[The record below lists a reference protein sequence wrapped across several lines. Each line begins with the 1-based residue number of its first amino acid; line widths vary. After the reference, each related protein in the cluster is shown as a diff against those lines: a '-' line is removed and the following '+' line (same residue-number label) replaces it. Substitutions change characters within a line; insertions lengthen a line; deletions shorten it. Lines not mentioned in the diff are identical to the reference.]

1 MNPIGKRVLAG
12 TVALAVAGGC
22 TFGGWRV
29 YQNYHGGA
37 VNVYD
42 RDELINSYW
51 QEDTQTEGVV
61 TTDQFQSEYLSD
73 TQTVKQV
80 EVQPGQ
86 KVKKGDV
93 LYTYDSTL
101 TDIDLQR
108 KQIEVQKKELEM
120 AEAEKQLKV
129 IRSYRPGKPIP
140 GSRHTYRH
148 KGGGEKPS
156 EEPIPVYEGLV
167 LLDGDGLME
176 SPFRYLWMADFSLT
190 DDFLAAAMQGKVD
203 CFVRF
208 CLEGKDVILPEP
220 DPGPAPEPEP
230 GEESQEQ
237 PVPGDQNQEEKPIP
251 DDDSNPSDGSQE
263 QHPDSGDSGDQSHA
277 DQSSPSEDGNKD
289 EEDGSGSA
297 SQSEPEPSASGDQSS
312 ETVTLS
318 ASEQMPGV
326 EALFFLSAAGDSTQT
341 EEDGEN
347 DPGVPSNEEASSA
360 SESVVPSEEDQYS
373 ASWLFHCQHT
383 VSGYRYALVSMTVG
397 GIERVVREPMPELT
411 DKENPQ
417 MQKPYSG
424 SGSGS
429 YTDPG
434 ITYTAAEIASMRA
447 EQEST
452 VRDCDLSLRQLK
464 VELEKLEKEM
474 NNSAVYSAL
483 DGVVMELA
491 DPKEVTTHEP
501 MIKVSGGGGYLVKGT
516 VSELALGSV
525 KPGQSVTV
533 SDWSTGMSYVGTVK
547 GVSDYPSN
555 GNNWSDGNNNVS
567 YYPFTVSVDATANLQ
582 QNSYVQLSYSA
593 GAAEDGDSV
602 YLLNSFIRTE
612 GPKSYIYIAEDG
624 KLVKRY
630 VRTGKSIW
638 GSYTEILGGLEEGA
652 RLAFPFGKN
661 VREGAAVQNAG
672 IDTLYGD

>member
-1 MNPIGKRVLAG
+1 MNIIGKRVLAG
-12 TVALAVAGGC
+12 AMALAVAGGC
-22 TFGGWRV
+22 AFGGWRV
-29 YQNYHGGA
+29 YQNYHGGV

-61 TTDQFQSEYLSD
+61 TTDQFQAEYLSD
-73 TQTVKQV
+73 TQTVEKV
-80 EVQPGQ
+80 EVKTGQ

-120 AEAEKQLKV
+120 AEAQKQLKV
-129 IRSYRPGKPIP
+129 ISSYRPGKPIP
-140 GSRHTYRH
+140 GSRHKYRH
-148 KGGGEKPS
+148 RGGGEKPS
-156 EEPIPVYEGLV
+156 EEPIPVYEGLT

-176 SPFRYLWMADFSLT
+176 SPFRYLWMANFSLT
-190 DDFLAAAMQGKVD
+190 DDLLAAAMQGEVD

-208 CLEGKDVILPEP
+208 CLDGKDVILSEP
-220 DPGPAPEPEP
+220 DPGPVPDPEP

-237 PVPGDQNQEEKPIP
+237 PISGDQSQEETPIP
-251 DDDSNPSDGSQE
+251 DDDSNPGDGSQKQPPVPE
-263 QHPDSGDSGDQSHA
+263 DPGDQSQA
-277 DQSSPSEDGNKD
+277 DQSTSGEESKGEKSEDGTV
-289 EEDGSGSA
+289 SGSQSDPEA
-297 SQSEPEPSASGDQSS
+297 SPSGEQSYD
-312 ETVTLS
+312 TVTLS
-318 ASEQMPGV
+318 ASERMPGV
-326 EALFFLSAAGDSTQT
+326 EDLFFLSTTEDGTQT
-341 EEDGEN
+341 IEDRET
-347 DPGVPSNEEASSA
+347 DPGVPSGEGTASA
-360 SESVVPSEEDQYS
+360 SESETEEDLYS
-373 ASWLFHCQHT
+373 ASWLLHCQHT

-397 GIERVVREPMPELT
+397 GIERVIREPLPEMT

-447 EQEST
+447 EQENT

-474 NNSAVYSAL
+474 NNSAVYSTL

-516 VSELALGSV
+516 VSELALDSV
-525 KPGQSVTV
+525 KPGQTVTV
-533 SDWSTGMSYVGTVK
+533 SDWSTGMSYMGTVK
-547 GVSDYPSN
+547 GVADYPSN

-567 YYPFTVSVDATANLQ
+567 YYPFTVSVDASANLQ

-602 YLLNSFIRTE
+602 YLLNSFIRSE
-612 GPKSYIYIAEDG
+612 GPKSYIYIAQDG

-661 VREGAAVQNAG
+661 VREGADVQNAG